1 MDNYN
6 VYIHIF
12 PNSKVYIGITSQKPK
27 RRWNNGQGYKN
38 NQYMTNA
45 IMKYGWDN
53 VIHKILYTNLKKE
66 EAEEIEIKLIKE
78 YKADNKRY
86 GYNILSGGNVSNGFN
101 AETTAKMSKA
111 MKECWK
117 NEEYREKMRNSHLGK
132 KPSKETREKMSK
144 SNAKIWLGKHLSE
157 ETKEKISKNK
167 KGTPAW
173 NKGTKG
179 IMKANSTSFKKGQ
192 VCENNCKKVK
202 CIETNQVYNSLHS
215 ASRELNINVSC
226 IMYVCKGKQKTA
238 GGYHWKYI

>member
-1 MDNYN
+1 MDNYD

-86 GYNILSGGNVSNGFN
+86 GYNINKSWLY
-101 AETTAKMSKA
+101 TSK
-111 MKECWK
+111 KC
-117 NEEYREKMRNSHLGK
+117 LGIASFYTCILMQNTSTSIQ
-132 KPSKETREKMSK
+132 P
-144 SNAKIWLGKHLSE
+144 IY
-157 ETKEKISKNK
+157 
-167 KGTPAW
+167 
-173 NKGTKG
+173 TKG
-179 IMKANSTSFKKGQ
+179 
-192 VCENNCKKVK
+192 
-202 CIETNQVYNSLHS
+202 L
-215 ASRELNINVSC
+215 
-226 IMYVCKGKQKTA
+226 
-238 GGYHWKYI
+238 

>member
-86 GYNILSGGNVSNGFN
+86 GYNIEYGGCHNGKTS
-101 AETTAKMSKA
+101 EITRKRISKA
-111 MKECWK
+111 NK
-117 NEEYREKMRNSHLGK
+117 
-132 KPSKETREKMSK
+132 
-144 SNAKIWLGKHLSE
+144 GKH
-157 ETKEKISKNK
+157 
-167 KGTPAW
+167 
-173 NKGTKG
+173 
-179 IMKANSTSFKKGQ
+179 NSPKTEFKKGHITIITEEIKQKISEKNKGKHASVRTEFKKGHKPLNVRKVLCIESDVVYDTIKKASEDTDVMACHISQ
-192 VCENNCKKVK
+192 VCNGKRK
-202 CIETNQVYNSLHS
+202 S
-215 ASRELNINVSC
+215 A
-226 IMYVCKGKQKTA
+226 GKL
-238 GGYHWKYI
+238 HWKFIEN

>member
-1 MDNYN
+1 MDNYI

-86 GYNILSGGNVSNGFN
+86 GYNIEYGGCHNGKTS
-101 AETTAKMSKA
+101 EI
-111 MKECWK
+111 
-117 NEEYREKMRNSHLGK
+117 
-132 KPSKETREKMSK
+132 TRKRISEANK
-144 SNAKIWLGKHLSE
+144 GKH
-157 ETKEKISKNK
+157 
-167 KGTPAW
+167 
-173 NKGTKG
+173 
-179 IMKANSTSFKKGQ
+179 NSPKTEFKKGHITIITEEIKQKISEKNKGKHASVRTEFKKGHKPLNVRKVLCIESDVVYDTIKKASEDTDVMACHISQ
-192 VCENNCKKVK
+192 VCNGKRK
-202 CIETNQVYNSLHS
+202 S
-215 ASRELNINVSC
+215 A
-226 IMYVCKGKQKTA
+226 GKL
-238 GGYHWKYI
+238 HWKFIEN

>member
-86 GYNILSGGNVSNGFN
+86 GYNIEYGGCHNGKTS
-101 AETTAKMSKA
+101 EI
-111 MKECWK
+111 
-117 NEEYREKMRNSHLGK
+117 
-132 KPSKETREKMSK
+132 TRKRISEANK
-144 SNAKIWLGKHLSE
+144 GKH
-157 ETKEKISKNK
+157 
-167 KGTPAW
+167 
-173 NKGTKG
+173 
-179 IMKANSTSFKKGQ
+179 NSPKTEFKKGHITIITEEIKQKISEKNKGKHASVRTEFKKGHKPLNVRKVLCIESDVVYDTIKKASEDTNVMACHISQ
-192 VCENNCKKVK
+192 VCNGKRKSAGKLHWK
-202 CIETNQVYNSLHS
+202 CIEN
-215 ASRELNINVSC
+215 
-226 IMYVCKGKQKTA
+226 
-238 GGYHWKYI
+238 

>member
-78 YKADNKRY
+78 YKANNKRY
-86 GYNILSGGNVSNGFN
+86 GYNIEYGGCHNGKTS
-101 AETTAKMSKA
+101 EI
-111 MKECWK
+111 
-117 NEEYREKMRNSHLGK
+117 
-132 KPSKETREKMSK
+132 TRKRISEANK
-144 SNAKIWLGKHLSE
+144 GKH
-157 ETKEKISKNK
+157 
-167 KGTPAW
+167 
-173 NKGTKG
+173 
-179 IMKANSTSFKKGQ
+179 NSPKTEFKKGHITIITEEIKQKISEKNKGKHASVRTEFKKGHKPLNIRKVLCIESDVVYDTIKKASEDTDVMACHISQ
-192 VCENNCKKVK
+192 VCNGKRK
-202 CIETNQVYNSLHS
+202 S
-215 ASRELNINVSC
+215 A
-226 IMYVCKGKQKTA
+226 GKL
-238 GGYHWKYI
+238 HWKFIEN

>member
-86 GYNILSGGNVSNGFN
+86 GYNIEYGGCHNGKTS
-101 AETTAKMSKA
+101 EI
-111 MKECWK
+111 
-117 NEEYREKMRNSHLGK
+117 
-132 KPSKETREKMSK
+132 TRKRISEANK
-144 SNAKIWLGKHLSE
+144 GKH
-157 ETKEKISKNK
+157 
-167 KGTPAW
+167 
-173 NKGTKG
+173 
-179 IMKANSTSFKKGQ
+179 NSPKTEFKKGHITIITEKIKQKISEKNKGKHASVRTEFKKGHKPLNVRKVLCIESDVVYDTIKKASEDTNVMACHISQ
-192 VCENNCKKVK
+192 VCNGKRK
-202 CIETNQVYNSLHS
+202 S
-215 ASRELNINVSC
+215 A
-226 IMYVCKGKQKTA
+226 GKL
-238 GGYHWKYI
+238 HWKFIEN

>member
-86 GYNILSGGNVSNGFN
+86 GYNIEYGGCHNGKTS
-101 AETTAKMSKA
+101 EI
-111 MKECWK
+111 
-117 NEEYREKMRNSHLGK
+117 
-132 KPSKETREKMSK
+132 TRKRISEANK
-144 SNAKIWLGKHLSE
+144 GKH
-157 ETKEKISKNK
+157 
-167 KGTPAW
+167 
-173 NKGTKG
+173 
-179 IMKANSTSFKKGQ
+179 NSPKTEFKKGHITIITEEIKQKISEKNKGKHASVRTEFKKGHKPLNIRKVLCIESDVVYDTIKKASEDTDVMACHISQ
-192 VCENNCKKVK
+192 VCNGKRK
-202 CIETNQVYNSLHS
+202 S
-215 ASRELNINVSC
+215 A
-226 IMYVCKGKQKTA
+226 GKL
-238 GGYHWKYI
+238 HWKFIEN

>member
-12 PNSKVYIGITSQKPK
+12 PNSKVYIGVTSQKPK

-86 GYNILSGGNVSNGFN
+86 GYNIEYGGCHNGKTS
-101 AETTAKMSKA
+101 EI
-111 MKECWK
+111 
-117 NEEYREKMRNSHLGK
+117 
-132 KPSKETREKMSK
+132 TRKRISAANK
-144 SNAKIWLGKHLSE
+144 GKHNSL
-157 ETKEKISKNK
+157 ETE
-167 KGTPAW
+167 
-173 NKGTKG
+173 
-179 IMKANSTSFKKGQ
+179 FKKGHITIITEEIKQKISEKNKGKHASVRTEFKKGHKPLNVRKVLCIESDVVYDTIKKASEDTNVMACHISQ
-192 VCENNCKKVK
+192 VCNGKRK
-202 CIETNQVYNSLHS
+202 S
-215 ASRELNINVSC
+215 A
-226 IMYVCKGKQKTA
+226 GKL
-238 GGYHWKYI
+238 HWKFIEN

>member
-78 YKADNKRY
+78 YKANNKRY
-86 GYNILSGGNVSNGFN
+86 GYNIEYGGCHNGKTS
-101 AETTAKMSKA
+101 EI
-111 MKECWK
+111 
-117 NEEYREKMRNSHLGK
+117 
-132 KPSKETREKMSK
+132 TRKRISEANK
-144 SNAKIWLGKHLSE
+144 GKH
-157 ETKEKISKNK
+157 
-167 KGTPAW
+167 
-173 NKGTKG
+173 
-179 IMKANSTSFKKGQ
+179 NSPKTEFKKGHITIITEEIKQKISEKNKGKHASVRTEFKKGHKPLNVRKVLCIESDVVYDTIKKASEDTNVMACHISQ
-192 VCENNCKKVK
+192 VCNGKRK
-202 CIETNQVYNSLHS
+202 S
-215 ASRELNINVSC
+215 A
-226 IMYVCKGKQKTA
+226 GKL
-238 GGYHWKYI
+238 HWKFIEN

>member
-86 GYNILSGGNVSNGFN
+86 GYNIEYGGCHNGKTS
-101 AETTAKMSKA
+101 EI
-111 MKECWK
+111 
-117 NEEYREKMRNSHLGK
+117 
-132 KPSKETREKMSK
+132 TRKRISEANK
-144 SNAKIWLGKHLSE
+144 GKH
-157 ETKEKISKNK
+157 
-167 KGTPAW
+167 
-173 NKGTKG
+173 
-179 IMKANSTSFKKGQ
+179 NSPKTEFKKGHITIITEEIKQKISEKNKGKHASVRTEFKKGHKPLNVRKVLCIESDVVYDTIKKASEDTDVMACHISQ
-192 VCENNCKKVK
+192 VCNGKRK
-202 CIETNQVYNSLHS
+202 S
-215 ASRELNINVSC
+215 A
-226 IMYVCKGKQKTA
+226 GKL
-238 GGYHWKYI
+238 HWKFIEN

>member
-86 GYNILSGGNVSNGFN
+86 GYNIEYGGCHNGKTS
-101 AETTAKMSKA
+101 EI
-111 MKECWK
+111 
-117 NEEYREKMRNSHLGK
+117 
-132 KPSKETREKMSK
+132 TRKRISEANK
-144 SNAKIWLGKHLSE
+144 GKH
-157 ETKEKISKNK
+157 
-167 KGTPAW
+167 
-173 NKGTKG
+173 
-179 IMKANSTSFKKGQ
+179 NSPKTEFKKGHITIITEEIKQKISEKNKGKHASVRTEFKKGHKPLNVRKVLCIESDVVYDTIKKASEDTNVMACHISQ
-192 VCENNCKKVK
+192 VCNGKRK
-202 CIETNQVYNSLHS
+202 S
-215 ASRELNINVSC
+215 A
-226 IMYVCKGKQKTA
+226 GKL
-238 GGYHWKYI
+238 HWKFIEKLKE

>member
-12 PNSKVYIGITSQKPK
+12 PNSKVYIGMTSQKPK

-86 GYNILSGGNVSNGFN
+86 GYNIEYGGCHNGKTS
-101 AETTAKMSKA
+101 EI
-111 MKECWK
+111 
-117 NEEYREKMRNSHLGK
+117 
-132 KPSKETREKMSK
+132 TRKRISEANK
-144 SNAKIWLGKHLSE
+144 GKH
-157 ETKEKISKNK
+157 
-167 KGTPAW
+167 
-173 NKGTKG
+173 
-179 IMKANSTSFKKGQ
+179 NSPKTEFKKGHITIITEEIKQKISEKNKGKHASVRTEFKKGHKPLNVRKVLCIESDVVYDAIKKASEDTNVMACHISQ
-192 VCENNCKKVK
+192 VCNGKRK
-202 CIETNQVYNSLHS
+202 S
-215 ASRELNINVSC
+215 A
-226 IMYVCKGKQKTA
+226 GKL
-238 GGYHWKYI
+238 HWKFIEN

>member
-27 RRWNNGQGYKN
+27 RRWNSGYGYKN

-86 GYNILSGGNVSNGFN
+86 GYNIEYGGCHNGKTS
-101 AETTAKMSKA
+101 EI
-111 MKECWK
+111 
-117 NEEYREKMRNSHLGK
+117 
-132 KPSKETREKMSK
+132 TRKRISEANK
-144 SNAKIWLGKHLSE
+144 GKH
-157 ETKEKISKNK
+157 
-167 KGTPAW
+167 
-173 NKGTKG
+173 
-179 IMKANSTSFKKGQ
+179 NSPKTEFKKGHITIITEEIKQKISEKNKGKHASVRTEFKKGHKPLNVRKVLCIESDVVYDTIKKASEDTNVMACHISQ
-192 VCENNCKKVK
+192 VCNGKRK
-202 CIETNQVYNSLHS
+202 S
-215 ASRELNINVSC
+215 A
-226 IMYVCKGKQKTA
+226 GKL
-238 GGYHWKYI
+238 HWKFIEN

>member
-78 YKADNKRY
+78 YKANNKRY
-86 GYNILSGGNVSNGFN
+86 GYNIEYGGCHNGKTS
-101 AETTAKMSKA
+101 EI
-111 MKECWK
+111 
-117 NEEYREKMRNSHLGK
+117 
-132 KPSKETREKMSK
+132 TRKRISEANK
-144 SNAKIWLGKHLSE
+144 GKH
-157 ETKEKISKNK
+157 
-167 KGTPAW
+167 
-173 NKGTKG
+173 
-179 IMKANSTSFKKGQ
+179 NSPKTEFKKGHITIITEEIKQKISEKNKGKHASVRTEFKKGHKPLNVRKVLCIESDVVYDTIKKASEDTNVMGCHISQ
-192 VCENNCKKVK
+192 VCNGKRK
-202 CIETNQVYNSLHS
+202 S
-215 ASRELNINVSC
+215 A
-226 IMYVCKGKQKTA
+226 GKL
-238 GGYHWKYI
+238 HWKFIEN

>member
-78 YKADNKRY
+78 YKANNKRY
-86 GYNILSGGNVSNGFN
+86 GYNIEYGGCHNGKTS
-101 AETTAKMSKA
+101 EI
-111 MKECWK
+111 
-117 NEEYREKMRNSHLGK
+117 
-132 KPSKETREKMSK
+132 TRKRISEANK
-144 SNAKIWLGKHLSE
+144 GKH
-157 ETKEKISKNK
+157 
-167 KGTPAW
+167 
-173 NKGTKG
+173 
-179 IMKANSTSFKKGQ
+179 NSLNTEFKKGHITIITEEIKQKISEKNKGKHASVRTEFKKGHKPLNVRKVLCIESDVVYDTIKKASEDTNVMACHISQ
-192 VCENNCKKVK
+192 VCNGKRK
-202 CIETNQVYNSLHS
+202 S
-215 ASRELNINVSC
+215 A
-226 IMYVCKGKQKTA
+226 GKL
-238 GGYHWKYI
+238 HWKFIEN

>member
-86 GYNILSGGNVSNGFN
+86 GYNIEYGGCHNGKTS
-101 AETTAKMSKA
+101 EI
-111 MKECWK
+111 
-117 NEEYREKMRNSHLGK
+117 
-132 KPSKETREKMSK
+132 TRKRISEANK
-144 SNAKIWLGKHLSE
+144 GKH
-157 ETKEKISKNK
+157 
-167 KGTPAW
+167 
-173 NKGTKG
+173 
-179 IMKANSTSFKKGQ
+179 NSPKTEFKKGHITIITEEIKQKISEKNKGKHASVRTEFKKGHKPLNVRKVLCIESDVVYDTIKKASEDTNVMACHISQ
-192 VCENNCKKVK
+192 VCNGKRK
-202 CIETNQVYNSLHS
+202 S
-215 ASRELNINVSC
+215 A
-226 IMYVCKGKQKTA
+226 GKL
-238 GGYHWKYI
+238 HWKFIEN

>member
-86 GYNILSGGNVSNGFN
+86 GYNIEYGGCHNGKTS
-101 AETTAKMSKA
+101 EI
-111 MKECWK
+111 
-117 NEEYREKMRNSHLGK
+117 
-132 KPSKETREKMSK
+132 TRKRISEANK
-144 SNAKIWLGKHLSE
+144 GKH
-157 ETKEKISKNK
+157 
-167 KGTPAW
+167 
-173 NKGTKG
+173 
-179 IMKANSTSFKKGQ
+179 NSPKTEFKKGHITIITEEIKQKISEKNKGKHASVRTEFKKGHKPLNVRKVLCIESDIVYDTIKKASEDTNVMACHISQ
-192 VCENNCKKVK
+192 VCNGKRK
-202 CIETNQVYNSLHS
+202 S
-215 ASRELNINVSC
+215 A
-226 IMYVCKGKQKTA
+226 GKL
-238 GGYHWKYI
+238 HWKFIEN

>member
-27 RRWNNGQGYKN
+27 RRWNNEQGYKN

-86 GYNILSGGNVSNGFN
+86 GYNIEYGGCHNGKTS
-101 AETTAKMSKA
+101 EI
-111 MKECWK
+111 
-117 NEEYREKMRNSHLGK
+117 
-132 KPSKETREKMSK
+132 TRKRISEANK
-144 SNAKIWLGKHLSE
+144 GKH
-157 ETKEKISKNK
+157 
-167 KGTPAW
+167 
-173 NKGTKG
+173 
-179 IMKANSTSFKKGQ
+179 NSPKTEFKKGHITIITEEIKQKISEKNKGKHASVRTEFKKGHKPLNVRKVLCIESDVVYDTIKKASEDTNVMACHISQ
-192 VCENNCKKVK
+192 VCNGKRK
-202 CIETNQVYNSLHS
+202 S
-215 ASRELNINVSC
+215 A
-226 IMYVCKGKQKTA
+226 GKL
-238 GGYHWKYI
+238 HWKFIEN

>member
-86 GYNILSGGNVSNGFN
+86 GYNIEYGGCHNGKTS
-101 AETTAKMSKA
+101 EI
-111 MKECWK
+111 
-117 NEEYREKMRNSHLGK
+117 
-132 KPSKETREKMSK
+132 TRKRISEANK
-144 SNAKIWLGKHLSE
+144 GKH
-157 ETKEKISKNK
+157 
-167 KGTPAW
+167 
-173 NKGTKG
+173 
-179 IMKANSTSFKKGQ
+179 NSPKTEFKKGHITIITEEIKQKISEKNKGKHASVRTEFKKGHKPLNVRKVLCIESDVVYDTIKKASEDTYVMACHISQ
-192 VCENNCKKVK
+192 VCNGKRK
-202 CIETNQVYNSLHS
+202 S
-215 ASRELNINVSC
+215 A
-226 IMYVCKGKQKTA
+226 GKL
-238 GGYHWKYI
+238 HWKFIEN